1 MVKGVKAADQ
11 KFMRAALA
19 EARKAARA
27 EEVPV
32 GAVVVREGQIIA
44 RGRNRIRELKDPSA
58 HAEVLALRAAGKAL
72 RHERLLDT
80 TLYTSLEPCVMCAGA
95 IVLGRVPRVVYGAV
109 DPKAGAGGS
118 VMDLLRHRSLNHRAE
133 VTGGVLAGMS
143 RRMLRQFFKA
153 RRGP

>member
-1 MVKGVKAADQ
+1 MKGTGAADR

-80 TLYTSLEPCVMCAGA
+80 TLDRKS
-95 IVLGRVPRVVYGAV
+95 VV
-109 DPKAGAGGS
+109 
-118 VMDLLRHRSLNHRAE
+118 
-133 VTGGVLAGMS
+133 
-143 RRMLRQFFKA
+143 
-153 RRGP
+153 

>member
-1 MVKGVKAADQ
+1 MKRPGAADR

-32 GAVVVREGQIIA
+32 GAVVVREGKIIA
-44 RGRNRIRELKDPSA
+44 RGRNRLRELKDPSA

-72 RHERLLDT
+72 KHERLLGA
-80 TLYTSLEPCVMCAGA
+80 TLYTTLEPCAMCAGA
-95 IVLGRVPRVVYGAV
+95 VVLARVPRVVYGAV

-118 VMDLLRHRSLNHRAE
+118 VMDVLRHRSLNHRAD
-133 VTGGVLAGMS
+133 VSGGVLAGTS
-143 RRMLRQFFKA
+143 RRMLQQFFKA

>member
-19 EARKAARA
+19 EARQAARA

-32 GAVVVREGQIIA
+32 GAVVVREGKIIA

-58 HAEVLALRAAGKAL
+58 HAEVLALRAAGRAL
-72 RHERLLDT
+72 KHERLLDT
-80 TLYTSLEPCVMCAGA
+80 TLYTTLEPCAMCAGA
-95 IVLGRVPRVVYGAV
+95 IVLGRVPRVVYAAV

-118 VMDLLRHRSLNHRAE
+118 VMDVLRHRALNHRAD
-133 VTGGVLAGMS
+133 VAGGVLAATS
-143 RRMLRQFFKA
+143 RRLLQRFFKA
-153 RRGP
+153 RRGQ